1 MARYIDAEA
10 LIERILKLKVVTD
23 DMYGMGIARGIERA
37 ETAIQMQPTAD
48 VAPKSEV
55 ERLEYILLGVM
66 HSVDKWLDGA
76 ELEQSEINR
85 AITMREKTLN
95 IIEGQRNEII
105 KLEKALRSSLPSYCQ
120 VISAEKAIE
129 LGKEYGRREI
139 AREIVL
145 EIDALICCHANG
157 DIDDKRLYML
167 FDELKKK
174 YTEGK

>member
-1 MARYIDAEA
+1 MARYIDADKFT
-10 LIERILKLKVVTD
+10 ERIKVSPAFRNID
-23 DMYGMGIARGIERA
+23 DGRLLQRVVIDLLNNM
-37 ETAIQMQPTAD
+37 PTAD
-48 VAPKSEV
+48 VVPKSEV

-139 AREIVL
+139 AREIIL

-157 DIDDKRLYML
+157 DIDDKNLYML

-174 YTEGK
+174 YTEGTNE